1 MSTKKKKVYIAFSV
15 DFLHEGHIKIL
26 KIAASYGN
34 VIVGLLTDSAVTEYK
49 SLPHFSYEKRKLI
62 IESVKYVSAVV
73 PQYTLD
79 YTENLKKYRPDFLIH
94 GDDWKSNFQKSIR
107 LKALKTLKLWNG
119 KLIEPKYTK
128 NISSEKIKKQIFAA
142 GTTPEIRK
150 NKLKRLIMSK
160 KIVRLLEAHS
170 PLSGLIVEKAKH
182 KFKKQ
187 IVEFD
192 GMWSSSLTDS
202 LLRGKPDNGSVD
214 FSTRINWINQIFEV
228 TTKPL
233 VFDGDNGGRIEH
245 IKYTINYLE
254 RIGVSA
260 IIIEDKTGLK
270 KNSLFKNQK
279 GSVQDTIKNFSKKIS
294 AACKFRVSEDFLI
307 IARIESFIL
316 GKNLTDALKRAE
328 AYSRAGADAILIHSK
343 ERTPNQIFSFAN
355 KFVKSKF
362 FKPMIAVPTSYSK
375 TKEDELI
382 KKGFKVV
389 IYANHMQ
396 RSAYPAMK
404 KTAEIILKNK
414 RSYETEK
421 QISKINEI
429 ISLV

>member
-1 MSTKKKKVYIAFSV
+1 MKEKKVYIAFSV
-15 DFLHEGHIKIL
+15 DFLHEGHINIL
-26 KIAASYGN
+26 KIAASYGK
-34 VIVGLLTDSAVTEYK
+34 VIVGLLTDSAITEYK
-49 SLPHFSYEKRKLI
+49 SLPHFNYEKRKLI
-62 IESVKYVSAVV
+62 IESVKYVWSVV
-73 PQYTLD
+73 PQNTLD
-79 YTENLKKYRPDFLIH
+79 YTENLKKYKPDFLIH
-94 GDDWKSNFQKSIR
+94 GDDWKNNFQKSIR
-107 LKALKTLKLWNG
+107 LKAIKTLKIWKG

-170 PLSGLIVEKAKH
+170 PLSGLIVENTKH
-182 KFKKQ
+182 KFKKK

-214 FSTRINWINQIFEV
+214 FSTRINWINEIFEV

-233 VFDGDNGGRIEH
+233 IFDGDNGGKVEH

-260 IIIEDKTGLK
+260 IIIEDKIGLK

-279 GSVQDTIKNFSKKIS
+279 GSLQDTVKNFTKKIS
-294 AACKFRVSEDFLI
+294 TACKSRVSEDFLI

-316 GKNLTDALKRAE
+316 GKNLSDALKRAE
-328 AYSRAGADAILIHSK
+328 AYSKAGADAILIHSK
-343 ERTPNQIFSFAN
+343 EKTPNQIYSFA
-355 KFVKSKF
+355 KRFIKSKF
-362 FKPMIAVPTSYSK
+362 YKPMIAVPSSYSK
-375 TKEDELI
+375 VTEENLI
-382 KKGFKVV
+382 NKGFKIV
-389 IYANHMQ
+389 IYANHLQ

-404 KTAEIILKNK
+404 RTAEKILKNK

-421 QISKINEI
+421 NISKINEI
-429 ISLV
+429 ISLI